1 MALPPLELFS
11 LKEKPPCCRVAFSCL
26 PRFANGAFSTCAR
39 SRARRL
45 QPLSRPPGARP
56 ARCRLPWVHP
66 THQRT
71 PEGRRRT
78 FSLRRAIACTRVL
91 PHRQERAFPL
101 EHVCEACR
109 PIRDGSSDPFV
120 KEGPLGVPHG
130 SPYSGKC
137 LLPRTC
143 MPSLFATGRNFTVP
157 GGDATIH

>member
-11 LKEKPPCCRVAFSCL
+11 LKKKPPCCRVAFSCL
-26 PRFANGAFSTCAR
+26 PRSANGAFSICAR
-39 SRARRL
+39 PHAGRL

-56 ARCRLPWVHP
+56 ARCRLRAGPSH
-66 THQRT
+66 HQRT

-78 FSLRRAIACTRVL
+78 FSVRRAIACTRVL
-91 PHRQERAFPL
+91 PHRQERAFRL

-120 KEGPLGVPHG
+120 KEGAPEVTHG
-130 SPYSGKC
+130 SPYGSKC
-137 LLPRTC
+137 LLSRTC
-143 MPSLFATGRNFTVP
+143 MPSLLASGRNFTVP